1 MKLPPALAALL
12 QILVETGTRASS
24 LRVYR
29 MGAAMSFYF
38 LFSAAPLLIILIGIA
53 GLVFDPTWVTTQV
66 LNQIAVLFGAQAAT
80 LVASL
85 LANFERPTGAIPALL
100 IGLGTALWGASRVF
114 VELHDALNVIWEVPM
129 PDNLRGGLRD
139 ILRQRLLS
147 FGLVI
152 VTGLLLTIGLLIHP
166 LVLAFGSALDWLV
179 PDLIN
184 AARALNVALSFGIA
198 AGLLAAIYR
207 FLPNARVAWRDVW
220 LGALLG
226 AALLV
231 LGGLAFRL
239 YLHFAPAFPTIAV
252 AASPLIVLTLLQ
264 YAVAVIYAGAI
275 LCHVC
280 SRREAARTME
290 GVLEA

>member
-1 MKLPPALAALL
+1 MKLPPVLATLL
-12 QILVETGTRASS
+12 QVFVETATRSS
-24 LRVYR
+24 TLRVYR

-53 GLVFDPTWVTTQV
+53 GLVFDPTWVTSQV
-66 LNQIAVLFGAQAAT
+66 LNQIAVLFGPQAAT
-80 LVASL
+80 LVANL
-85 LANFERPTGAIPALL
+85 LTGFERPSGAIPALL

-166 LVLAFGSALDWLV
+166 LVLAFGSVLDRFL

-198 AGLLAAIYR
+198 AVLLAAIYK
-207 FLPNARVAWRDVW
+207 FLPDTRIGWRDVW
-220 LGALLG
+220 IGAFLG

-231 LGGLAFRL
+231 LGGLGFRL
-239 YLHFAPAFPTIAV
+239 YLHFAPNFPAIAV

-264 YAVAVIYAGAI
+264 YAVAVVYAGAI
-275 LCHVC
+275 FCEVYARRLG
-280 SRREAARTME
+280 SRRGLAIA
-290 GVLEA
+290 